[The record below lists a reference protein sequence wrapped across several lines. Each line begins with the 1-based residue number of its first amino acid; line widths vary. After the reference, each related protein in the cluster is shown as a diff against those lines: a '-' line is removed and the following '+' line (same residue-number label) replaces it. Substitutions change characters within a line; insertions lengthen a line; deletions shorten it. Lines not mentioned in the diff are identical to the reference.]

1 MYDMARLKVMVLLFP
16 LLLCAT
22 SLASQAQIETMEFHE
37 APVTDIL
44 IALGKSAG
52 VSIVPDTTVDG
63 LASHVFA
70 NTSVEDAL
78 TSFLSACHLYWR
90 KEHDVYYVSRVR
102 CLRTGSNGSRLTVDA
117 DEVLVRDV
125 LEALTSRCGVQV
137 TCRTLPEEKVTLH
150 VSEIAASELLPLLF
164 RGEPHYTVKQQEGVF
179 HIQRVH
185 DPALTPVRGVFFQ
198 NAGDYCQVSALGAGW
213 NEVIA
218 RVGQEMDLHT
228 VNMLGERVIETPLTL
243 RAPDLSTLLRM
254 VLDSRG
260 ADISESGGI
269 CYIFEI
275 TPSTIISG
283 VTPPVTVTLRHIST
297 AELMFLLPP
306 EFVRA
311 CRLRADPQRHL
322 VFLSGSNRQTEA
334 ARRAIEAL
342 DTAWSDSEYHRF
354 DLSYLDVTTACELI
368 PDRLL
373 ERPPVPIPGTTSL
386 VFAAPDQTWSE
397 IAELLRRIDIPVP
410 AYPVSL
416 HHITGNLLL
425 DHLPP
430 AASEDNIVL
439 TPDPRCVFFVG
450 PAALRRLFLQQ
461 LARID
466 RPRPQIRYELLIVQ
480 AQSSHSVDIR
490 ASLENGQP
498 RLGDRTTILGHM
510 GELLTVNFD
519 VVTTLGYRFA
529 AELSA
534 ELSNNTAELLAD
546 TTLRGVSGETV
557 QLENTST
564 YRYRDLRVDPDTG
577 AFEPTGVTREIE
589 SGITLEVTGHVI
601 GDRCIEMTVIAGVS
615 RQGADI
621 SSQSGNPP
629 PTSSKRISAV
639 VRTDAG
645 EPVAIGGLIQRDVSE
660 TEKKTPFLG
669 EIPLLGFLFRHRTRS
684 AETSETTIYLVPF
697 LDTQIDQR
705 QFGPAERIQELYQ
718 LLQGGTP

>member
-1 MYDMARLKVMVLLFP
+1 MVLLLP
-16 LLLCAT
+16 VLLNAPP
-22 SLASQAQIETMEFHE
+22 LASQAQIDTMEFHQ

-52 VSIVPDTTVDG
+52 VSIVPDATVNG
-63 LASHVFA
+63 IASHVFA
-70 NTSVEDAL
+70 STSLEDAL
-78 TSFLSACHLYWR
+78 TSFLSACHLYWH
-90 KEHDVYYVSRVR
+90 KENDVYFVSRVR
-102 CLRTGSNGSRLTVDA
+102 CIRTGRDGARVTVDA
-117 DEVLVRDV
+117 DEVPVKHV
-125 LEALTSRCGVQV
+125 LEALASRGGVQV
-137 TCRTLPEEKVTLH
+137 TYKTLPEEKVTLH
-150 VSEIAASELLPLLF
+150 VAEIAPSELLPLLF
-164 RGEPHYTVKQQEGVF
+164 RGQPRYTVTPQEGVF

-185 DPALTPVRGVFFQ
+185 DRALTPVRGVFFQ
-198 NAGDYCQVSALGAGW
+198 NTGDYCQVSASGVGW
-213 NEVIA
+213 NEVIT
-218 RVGQEMDLHT
+218 RVGQEMDLRT
-228 VNMLGERVIETPLTL
+228 VNMLGEKVIEAPFTL
-243 RAPDLSTLLRM
+243 RAPNLSTLLRM

-269 CYIFEI
+269 YYIFEV

-283 VTPPVTVTLRHIST
+283 VTPPVIVTLRHIST
-297 AELMFLLPP
+297 AGLMSLLPP
-306 EFVRA
+306 EFIRA
-311 CRLRADPQRHL
+311 CRLRADPERHL

-342 DTAWSDSEYHRF
+342 DTAWSESEYHRF
-354 DLSYLDVTTACELI
+354 DLSYLDVSTACELL

-386 VFAAPDQTWSE
+386 VFAAPDHTWSE

-416 HHITGNLLL
+416 HHITSDRLL
-425 DHLPP
+425 DNLPP

-480 AQSSHSVDIR
+480 AQSSRSLDIR
-490 ASLENGQP
+490 ASLENRRP
-498 RLGDRTTILGHM
+498 RLGDRTTILGHL

-534 ELSNNTAELLAD
+534 ELANNSAELLAD

-589 SGITLEVTGHVI
+589 SGITLEVTGQVI

-615 RQGADI
+615 RQGVDI
-621 SSQSGNPP
+621 SSKSGNPP
-629 PTSSKRISAV
+629 PTSSKRISAI

-645 EPVAIGGLIQRDVSE
+645 QPVAIGGLIQRDVSV

-669 EIPLLGFLFRHRTRS
+669 EIPLLGFLFRHRTHS
-684 AETSETTIYLVPF
+684 GETSETTIYLVPF
-697 LDTQIDQR
+697 LDTQFDQH
-705 QFGPAERIQELYQ
+705 QSGPAERIQELYR
-718 LLQGGTP
+718 LLQGGAL